1 MLEREKSFVVWGI
14 VIFIAII
21 CGVLILG
28 SIFSE
33 PKLVMI
39 DRQQAKQGREKK
51 REELEERKERLHAQ
65 HALQIYD
72 NFLFA
77 MKNKGYVLRV
87 ELDGNSYW
95 RANITVSDQWLW
107 ESRAW
112 RRMTCQWLEKYW
124 GRCLR
129 RDSYCISILD
139 VNGNALGGSNVF
151 SGVWIRD
158 D

>member
-77 MKNKGYVLRV
+77 MKNK
-87 ELDGNSYW
+87 
-95 RANITVSDQWLW
+95 AH
-107 ESRAW
+107 
-112 RRMTCQWLEKYW
+112 
-124 GRCLR
+124 
-129 RDSYCISILD
+129 
-139 VNGNALGGSNVF
+139 
-151 SGVWIRD
+151 
-158 D
+158 